1 MESLVYAG
9 AFDGLPGVHRA
20 QFFHIERDEK
30 MNFLEKLL
38 LWASREQNAGAQQ
51 QTSIFDD
58 APMMQEEV
66 LPKLPVC
73 EAWNPIQQ
81 LRYEKEIAGFY
92 ISGHPMDNYKTIIQN
107 YCNTNLELLQKLEE
121 KEKFVAKTAKF
132 VGIVSAVQQGTTKTG
147 KDYGRVTFEDET
159 GAFEW
164 MLFSEDF
171 TKYRH
176 LFEVGKQL
184 FITANASE
192 RFKKDP
198 ASPKILDL
206 KPINI
211 FYLDEAF
218 DKLCKQVRIVLN
230 VKDING
236 KVAYLLKE
244 TIEKSKG
251 KTPLEIRIMETN
263 NVFNSDF
270 SNHHYKINPENFMKE
285 LSLPVEYKIEL
296 V

>member
-1 MESLVYAG
+1 
-9 AFDGLPGVHRA
+9 
-20 QFFHIERDEK
+20 
-30 MNFLEKLL
+30 
-38 LWASREQNAGAQQ
+38 
-51 QTSIFDD
+51 
-58 APMMQEEV
+58 
-66 LPKLPVC
+66 
-73 EAWNPIQQ
+73 
-81 LRYEKEIAGFY
+81 
-92 ISGHPMDNYKTIIQN
+92 
-107 YCNTNLELLQKLEE
+107 LEE

-285 LSLPVEYKIEL
+285 LSFPVEYKIEL